1 MPAVNLRHLDQLRH
15 LPLRLYVGLNVA
27 LGRAQSR
34 MAGRR
39 LHVSEVIIARCR
51 LSFRLIGKR

>member
-1 MPAVNLRHLDQLRH
+1 MQRLNELQHAFRTSTSNKVDD

-34 MAGRR
+34 MSGQH
-39 LHVSEVIIARCR
+39 LHV
-51 LSFRLIGKR
+51 F